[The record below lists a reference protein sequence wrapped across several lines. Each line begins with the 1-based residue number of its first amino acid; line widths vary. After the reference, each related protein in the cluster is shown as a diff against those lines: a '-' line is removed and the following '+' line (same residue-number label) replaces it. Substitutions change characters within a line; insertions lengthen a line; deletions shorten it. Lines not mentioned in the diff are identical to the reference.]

1 MSPMSPMPQIPY
13 PITGFAMCN
22 AIGSNR
28 HEVRQSLF
36 EGRSGLGP
44 SPIELP
50 FETVVGAVDMKLPR
64 LPEALEGWTTRTT
77 QIAAHL
83 LEDLAPELGRL
94 HERWRP
100 DRIAVLLGTST
111 GGADATESA
120 YKQYLS
126 SGALPEEYD
135 IFKHHT
141 FGAILYVVRELAG
154 VTGPSWMV
162 STACTSSAKP
172 LASAQRLIAAG
183 VIDAAIVGGI
193 DTLCSMTLHGF
204 RSLDALSKGPCRP
217 FCADRDG
224 LNIGE
229 GGAFMLVERDGDAIA
244 LLEGV
249 GESSDAYHISA
260 PHPEGLGARL
270 AMQRALEEAGC
281 SASSVDH
288 VNAHGTGTRLND
300 VSESA
305 AIEAIFGRDVPVV
318 STKSYTGHMLGAAG
332 ATEVAMAIVSLM
344 EGWIPASLRA
354 GPVDEKIHI
363 RVNEERLDGKVHR
376 VVSNSFAFGGN
387 NISVV
392 IGAPQ

>member
-1 MSPMSPMPQIPY
+1 MSHTPI

-22 AIGSNR
+22 AIGR
-28 HEVRQSLF
+28 DRGGVRTSLSL
-36 EGRSGLGP
+36 GRSGLGP
-44 SPIELP
+44 PSIELP
-50 FETVVGAVDMKLPR
+50 FETVVGAVDVELAP
-64 LPEALEGWTTRTT
+64 LPEALEGWSTRTT
-77 QIAAHL
+77 RIAQHL
-83 LEDLAPELGRL
+83 LAELGPEVIRMRD
-94 HERWRP
+94 RWRP
-100 DRIAVLLGTST
+100 ERIAVLLGTST
-111 GGADATESA
+111 GGADVTEDA
-120 YKQYLS
+120 YRHYLEE
-126 SGALPEEYD
+126 GALPPEYD
-135 IFKHHT
+135 LFRQHT
-141 FGAILYVVRELAG
+141 FGGILHVVRELVGAA
-154 VTGPSWMV
+154 GPSWMV

-172 LASAQRLIAAG
+172 LASAKRMIEAG
-183 VIDAAIVGGI
+183 LIDAALVGGI

-204 RSLDALSKGPCRP
+204 RSLDALSKTACRP

-229 GGAFMLVERDGDAIA
+229 GGAFLLVERAGDPIA
-244 LLEGV
+244 MLEGV

-281 SASSVDH
+281 AASDVDH

-300 VSESA
+300 VSEAA
-305 AIEAIFGRDVPVV
+305 AIEALFGRAVPVV

-332 ATEVAMAIVSLM
+332 ATEAAIAILAIQ

-354 GPVDEKIHI
+354 DPVDDRIAI
-363 RVNEERLDGKVHR
+363 DVVLERRAGSIGR

-387 NISVV
+387 NVSVV